1 MVKLVITPL
10 VFAALCIWMA
20 CSIDELPFTPMG
32 DPAAKRTVAEDSCFV
47 IQWDCDPSMWMTEAD
62 SVYSIFYQNY
72 RFQARGS
79 AVILTEY
86 IDDSSKRV
94 YEAHPTLS
102 VFKRNRARF
111 QWSDDEQCGLWSDA
125 IRDTTVTTRVFKGDV
140 QWMYRALPSYS
151 QYAVKEDGV
160 SYKIATVNA
169 DTTLRYVDF
178 YGLHHRLNRPPSLDG
193 KRYYLPINFS
203 KSALDTLL
211 HIPDNDSL
219 YIESP
224 FRCEDD
230 DSCTEWPEAMC
241 PEPVVVEVAAG
252 TGGDSGV
259 ASADATPSYSSRLP
273 HKGHCNFGSDNLGG
287 LNFGDPCDPDGNE
300 YPSCR
305 NPTFA
310 GIPIRVDCG
319 NYALYPFDSNA
330 GSYLGSTILDNGDT
344 AYLRCGH
351 GYLMNGNNFNC
362 CPTNLRFNTET
373 QACESTGEP
382 GLYDGETF
390 CNFGSVGSVAYRCN
404 FGGLDPGFPPC
415 ASPTIRIAE
424 ALDCGYWKRV
434 ESFGPGIGSVSN
446 GDGTFTYFSCTYGF
460 FTNSQCCPSG
470 QTFNTDTQTCE

>member
-1 MVKLVITPL
+1 MVKLITTAL
-10 VFAALCIWMA
+10 IFAAICIWMA
-20 CSIDELPFTPMG
+20 CSIDELPFEPMG
-32 DPAAKRTVAEDSCFV
+32 DPAAKTTTEEDPCFV
-47 IQWDCDPSMWMTEAD
+47 IQWDCNPSMWMTEAD

-72 RFQARGS
+72 RFQTWGS

-86 IDDSSKRV
+86 IDGSSKRE
-94 YEAHPTLS
+94 YEADPTLS
-102 VFKRNRARF
+102 VFERKRARF
-111 QWSDDEQCGLWSDA
+111 QWTDDGKCGLWSDA
-125 IRDTTVTTRVFKGDV
+125 IRDTTVAVRIFEGDV
-140 QWMYRALPSYS
+140 QWRYRTLPSHS

-169 DTTLRYVDF
+169 DTTLKYVDF
-178 YGLHHRLNRPPSLDG
+178 YSFHDRLNAPPSLDG

-203 KSALDTLL
+203 QSALDTLL

-230 DSCTEWPEAMC
+230 ESCAEWREAMC
-241 PEPVVVEVAAG
+241 PVPEPVVVEVAAG
-252 TGGDSGV
+252 TGDESV
-259 ASADATPSYSSRLP
+259 SSVVGSSSPRIP

-287 LNFGDPCDPDGNE
+287 LNFGYPCDPDGSE

-319 NYALYPFDSNA
+319 NYALYPLDSNF
-330 GSYLGSTILDNGDT
+330 GSYLGSITLDNGDT
-344 AYLRCGH
+344 AYLHCSY
-351 GYLMNGNNFNC
+351 GYLTNGNNGRC
-362 CPTNLRFNTET
+362 CPTNLRFNPET

-382 GLYDGETF
+382 GLYDGEIF

-404 FGGLDPGFPPC
+404 FGGLDPGFPLC
-415 ASPTIRIAE
+415 SPPVIRIPE

-434 ESFGPGIGSVSN
+434 EAFGPGIGTVSN
-446 GDGTFTYFSCTYGF
+446 DDGTYTYFSCTSGF
-460 FTNSQCCPSG
+460 FTNAQCCPSG